1 MTSKALALSQ
11 PQWLTPSSDIDQ
23 YIAKVR
29 QIPMLD
35 AEEERKLAEDLQ
47 QNNSLEAA
55 QALIVHHLKFV
66 VHIARGF
73 SGYGLPLG
81 DLIQEGNVGLMK
93 AVKRFEPQR
102 GVRLVSFAVHW
113 IKSEIHEYVIRNWR
127 MVKIATTKAQRKL
140 FFNLRSLKKSMNWL
154 NDEEAQAIAD
164 ELNVSTKDVYEMESR
179 IQGQDIAFDPTDDN
193 DDDDAFSPSA
203 WLTDD
208 SIDPAEYTESAEQEN
223 RLQAQL
229 TAGLEK
235 LDTRSRE
242 IVEARWLNDDKK
254 ETLQSLADKYQ
265 VSAERIRQI
274 EQQAMAQL
282 KTGITL

>member
-1 MTSKALALSQ
+1 MTTKALALSQ

-55 QALIVHHLKFV
+55 QALIIHHLKFV

-127 MVKIATTKAQRKL
+127 MVKIATTKSQRKL

-154 NDEEAQAIAD
+154 NDEEAQAIAN

-179 IQGQDIAFDPTDDN
+179 IQGQDIAFDPTDNN